1 MKRLSEAE
9 FEIMQVLWKQN
20 GPMTSN
26 QLLEKMGNNRN
37 WKLAS
42 LMTVLA
48 RMAEKGAVY
57 CDRTTRTNY
66 YTPLVSEEEYKLTE
80 GTTFLEKLFH
90 RSAREFV
97 ASLYQGKKMSPED
110 IRELREYLDT
120 LEKGEER
127 KDS

>member
-1 MKRLSEAE
+1 MKKLSEAE
-9 FEIMQVLWKQN
+9 FEIMQVLWRHEA
-20 GPMTSN
+20 PMTSN
-26 QLLEKMGNNRN
+26 QLLREMGDNRS

-66 YTPLVSEEEYKLTE
+66 YSALVSEEEYKLAE
-80 GTTFLEKLFH
+80 GTSFLEKLFH
-90 RSAREFV
+90 RSARDFI

-110 IRELREYLDT
+110 IRELREYLDE
-120 LEKGEER
+120 LEQ
-127 KDS
+127 D

>member
-1 MKRLSEAE
+1 MKKLSESE
-9 FEIMQVLWKQN
+9 FEIMQVLWRHDA
-20 GPMTSN
+20 PMTSN
-26 QLLEKMGNNRN
+26 QLLDEMGGNRN

-66 YTPLVSEEEYKLTE
+66 YSALVSEEEYKLTE

-90 RSAREFV
+90 KSAKEFV
-97 ASLYQGKKMSPED
+97 ASLYQGKKMSSKD
-110 IRELREYLDT
+110 IQELREYLDT
-120 LEKGEER
+120 LEREEG
-127 KDS
+127 